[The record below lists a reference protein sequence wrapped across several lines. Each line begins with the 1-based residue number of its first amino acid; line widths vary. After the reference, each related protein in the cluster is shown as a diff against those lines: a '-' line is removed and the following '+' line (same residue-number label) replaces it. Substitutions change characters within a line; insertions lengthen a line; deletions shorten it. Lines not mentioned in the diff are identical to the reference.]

1 MKFMHLVITLAVC
14 IMASYLFAALAKRLR
29 ISSVVGLI
37 ISGIVI
43 GSPALRD
50 IVLEPSTELILSL
63 GDAGLIS
70 LMFLAG
76 MEISWRRFCKEKR
89 DAAIVSVS
97 AVMTPFLLGLVTFL
111 ALGFPLLVS
120 LTVGIC
126 MSITAE
132 ATTAEVLLELKKIKT
147 RLGSLMMGSGII
159 DDVIGM
165 GLFVLVSYWFSESFM
180 TRDLIL
186 LVGAILA
193 FFSGIAAHRF
203 IGREKYAISY
213 LERFL
218 LLFAIPF
225 FFIAMGIHFS
235 LESLNLNLLLLF
247 VIIVIAIVGKIF
259 GVLLAKPFT
268 GLSLK
273 QVYLVG
279 WGMNSRGAVELAIAF
294 VAFKVGLLDDIKI
307 YSALIVMAL
316 FTTIVFPFFVRRIT
330 RKEPGIME

>member
-1 MKFMHLVITLAVC
+1 MHLVITLAICVLV
-14 IMASYLFAALAKRLR
+14 SYLFTALAKRLR

-37 ISGIVI
+37 IAGIVI
-43 GSPALRD
+43 GSSALRD
-50 IVLEPSTELILSL
+50 LVLEPNTGFVMSL

-76 MEISWRRFCKEKR
+76 MEISWRKFCKEER

-97 AVMTPFLLGLVTFL
+97 AAMTPFLMGLVAFL

-120 LTVGIC
+120 LTIGIC

-159 DDVIGM
+159 DDIIGM
-165 GLFVLVSYWFSESFM
+165 GLFVLVGYCFTESFM
-180 TRDLIL
+180 TRELIL

-193 FFSGIAAHRF
+193 FFSGIAAHKF
-203 IGREKYAISY
+203 IGREKHVIPH

-235 LESLNLNLLLLF
+235 LESLSLSLLPLS

-259 GVLLAKPFT
+259 GVLLTKPLT
-268 GLSLK
+268 GLGLK
-273 QVYLVG
+273 QLYLVG
-279 WGMNSRGAVELAIAF
+279 WGMNSRGAVGLAIAF
-294 VAFKVGLLDDIKI
+294 VAFKVGLLNISI
-307 YSALIVMAL
+307 YSALIVMIL
-316 FTTIVFPFFVRRIT
+316 FTTITFPFFIRRIT
-330 RKEPGIME
+330 KNNPGIME